1 MAILDSMNQFSWQQA
16 CFASSADVV
25 STNLID
31 LAPQLVAN
39 AAATP
44 DEFRGEDF
52 EIEVVLTSAVTGGT
66 SVAFILQTDTNTNF
80 ATALQEFP
88 MSAAIP
94 VASLVAGYKLSFS
107 IPNSGCKRY
116 LRVVYRNV
124 GANTTGAADA
134 YVAKD
139 VQNNFPQAG
148 SGYFVG

>member
-16 CFASSADVV
+16 IFASSADVV
-25 STNLID
+25 STNIID
-31 LAPQLVAN
+31 NAPQLAAN

-44 DEFRGEDF
+44 DIFKGEDF
-52 EIEVVLTSAVTGGT
+52 NIEVVLTAAVTGGT

-94 VASLVAGYKLSFS
+94 VAQLVAGYKLSFTT
-107 IPNSGCKRY
+107 PAAGAKRY
-116 LRVVYRNV
+116 MRVVYRNV

-134 YVAKD
+134 YVAVD
-139 VQNNFPQAG
+139 IQNAAPQIG
-148 SGYFVG
+148 SGFVVL